1 MNTKNLFKKL
11 GALIFYIIALAIL
24 VFTGYIVIVADY
36 NTEVMKYLLL
46 LGLGYIVSIF
56 VGKQFHKLLAT
67 ETKEQIGV
75 VRLGLL
81 SYFTYYIVLLYFF
94 LFKGGPTWEYNSWSD
109 YMKDNTNLVP
119 FKTIINYIN
128 DLISHNINVGTVL
141 QNLLGNFV
149 LFMPMAL
156 FAILLLPKGIS
167 KLKKYA
173 GFILLIV
180 AVELIQGITRTGF
193 CDIDDLILNSVGFI
207 VADVSLTYILN
218 KLRTHSDRFKSF
230 SH

>member
-1 MNTKNLFKKL
+1 MNTNNLFKKL

-56 VGKQFHKLLAT
+56 VGKKFHKLLAT
-67 ETKEQIGV
+67 ETKEQIRA

-94 LFKGGPTWEYNSWSD
+94 LFKGGPTWEYDSWSD

-128 DLISHNINVGTVL
+128 ELISHNINVGTVL
-141 QNLLGNFV
+141 QNLLGNLI

-156 FAILLLPKGIS
+156 FAILLLPKGTS
-167 KLKKYA
+167 KLKKYV
-173 GFILLIV
+173 GFVLLIV

-193 CDIDDLILNSVGFI
+193 CDIDDVMLNTIGFI
-207 VADVSLTYILN
+207 VADVCLSYILN
-218 KLRTHSDRFKSF
+218 KLRTHSDGFKNF